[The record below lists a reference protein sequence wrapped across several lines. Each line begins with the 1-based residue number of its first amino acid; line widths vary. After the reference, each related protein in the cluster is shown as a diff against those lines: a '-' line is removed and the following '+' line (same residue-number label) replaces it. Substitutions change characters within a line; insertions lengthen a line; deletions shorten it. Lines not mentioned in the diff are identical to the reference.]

1 MSSTSSRSLNL
12 FLFAFVLFHARLCS
26 ALYPVQQIYQW
37 PNNTVAQNLAV
48 RPDGSILTTQVVPTP
63 ELFLIQ
69 PNAQKPNPQLL
80 YRFNASA
87 VTGITET
94 SPDVFHV
101 TVATVTSTNNIYRP
115 VANGSQLWRVTF
127 PRRNSNKPQL
137 KKIATLPEVRIPNG
151 LTSTAA
157 GNRLISAD
165 TNAGLIFTIETATG
179 AVVAALSDPLF
190 VPNQRVPFGVNGV
203 RITGS
208 TLYFTNGAQN
218 VFGKIAIDPVTG
230 IAQNSTASV
239 VSRALPPSRGYDDF
253 ALSPSGNVAFVANP
267 GGGFIERV
275 DLRTGQQEIVA
286 GQINST
292 EIAQPTSAA
301 FGRRGNKR
309 VLFVTTEGGFSQPIN
324 GKVVGGQLLAIKV
337 PKSAL

>member
-1 MSSTSSRSLNL
+1 MSPISSRFLNL
-12 FLFAFVLFHARLCS
+12 FIFALVLFHAQLCS

-48 RPDGSILTTQVVPTP
+48 RPDGSILTTLVVPTP
-63 ELFLIQ
+63 DLYLIQ
-69 PNAQKPNPQLL
+69 PNAKKPNAQLL

-87 VTGITET
+87 LTGITQT
-94 SPDVFHV
+94 SPDVFYV
-101 TVATVTSTNNIYRP
+101 TVATVTSTNNIYLP
-115 VANGSQLWRVTF
+115 VANGSALYRVAFT
-127 PRRNSNKPQL
+127 RRNRDKPQIR
-137 KKIATLPEVRIPNG
+137 KIATLPQVRIPNG
-151 LTSTAA
+151 LTSTVA

-165 TNAGLIFTIETATG
+165 TNAGLIFTIEAATG
-179 AVVAALSDPLF
+179 AIVAVLSDPLF
-190 VPNQRVPFGVNGV
+190 KPNQRVPFGVNGV
-203 RITGS
+203 RINGD

-218 VFGKIAIDPVTG
+218 VFGKIPIDPVTG
-230 IAQNSTASV
+230 IAKNSTASV

-253 ALSPSGNVAFVANP
+253 AISPSGNVAFVANP

-286 GQINST
+286 GRINST

-301 FGRRGNKR
+301 FGRKGNKTI
-309 VLFVTTEGGFSQPIN
+309 LFVTTEGGFSQPIQ
-324 GKVVGGQLLAIKV
+324 GKVVGGQLLAIEV